1 MNDVRKMIYG
11 TIIGFFLVIGVWFS
25 IVYVAACG
33 FTFTCNRAD
42 PLVIRTPIPTL
53 IPAVHSESQ
62 MGSGMTDF
70 KKCEVAAVDLIGA
83 WVSAGYSKTEKFP
96 FEDIQGNPCEGTY
109 ADDIQHLFVENNLWQ
124 PGSIGCVSCHNADLT
139 DRSAGLDLT
148 SYEAV
153 LLGSRRVA
161 GSTSAGT
168 DILGGNRPS
177 ICISFC
183 KDDNFS
189 WLCPLIYVIIVLLVV
204 SAQNQVSQIVYKFFS
219 GWKGFYS

>member
-62 MGSGMTDF
+62 MGSGITDF

-153 LLGSRRVA
+153 MLGSRRVA

-168 DILGGNRPS
+168 DILGGGELERS
-177 ICISFC
+177 SLY
-183 KDDNFS
+183 KM
-189 WLCPLIYVIIVLLVV
+189 LVTQELIPEGHSADAPAVALIVFAG
-204 SAQNQVSQIVYKFFS
+204 AQVGGAPTK
-219 GWKGFYS
+219 